1 MSRIPGLT
9 RVFRLAV
16 GRSGVEKDVEEEIR
30 FHLEAR
36 KEELMREG
44 MAPGEAS
51 ARAEAEFG
59 DVAKYRKQMR
69 SLGRRRSSR
78 DRRADLKDALRQDL
92 SFAFRQLWRNK
103 GFTVA
108 AVVTL
113 ALGVGATT
121 AIFSVVNGVL
131 LKPLPYPDPDRLVAV
146 RYVSNSNGTVSTS
159 LSQPDIQD
167 LQDQATSLRY
177 LSGYSATNRTLTGM
191 GDPEVIRGAQVTQG
205 LFETFALAP
214 ALGRDIRAEENMP
227 DGPRVVVISHSFWAN
242 RFGSDPE
249 IIGVTILFN
258 GTGYEIVGVAPAGF
272 EFPRGAQ
279 FWLPAYMDLEGCG
292 RGCHILRGIGRL
304 AAEATLDGAQLEATA
319 IATRL
324 EEAYVDSNYDRGF
337 LLMAQHS
344 VEVQESRTALLV
356 LLGSVVMVLL
366 IACANV
372 ANLLLVRGTNRTG
385 EIALRSALGAGRGRV
400 LTQLLVEN
408 AVLAILGGGFGLLM
422 AYSGLGALLKLAP
435 PSLPYLDQVGV
446 DGTVLLFTIGAV
458 SFVSLLFGFVPALH
472 LARIPISSALK
483 EGGRARLGGIGR
495 DRSRSLMLI
504 GEVALSLMLL
514 LGSGLLLRSFTH
526 LSSVDPG
533 FDTESVHRFTLSLPD
548 ASYETPEEGIEFF
561 ESLEERIK
569 ALPGVRSVG
578 SIFGAPLS
586 DVSISAG
593 FVLTDRP
600 PPPPG
605 QEPSAAWRVVTPG
618 YFEAMGIPLLQGRWF
633 EDQDRLGSQPVM
645 VVTQRFV
652 DRFLP
657 GEDPI
662 GKPLQSMV
670 SMSLPEEEPRTIVG
684 VVGDARYDNMGEPPA
699 PAFYVPESQIAS
711 DYLTTVVKAMPG
723 MSPMIAIGEI
733 VKSMDPDLPL
743 RDVEEMTAVID
754 RTLGPARFNLLLLG
768 IFTTLAVVLAA
779 VGLYGV
785 VAYLVSQ
792 RTREIA
798 IRMALGAKGESVVRM
813 VLGQG
818 IRPALAGIVL
828 GLAGAFAGS
837 RLLTAL
843 LYGIEPTDPV
853 SYLGATG
860 LLLLVVV
867 GAASI
872 PAARASR
879 IAPMKA
885 LKQE

>member
-1 MSRIPGLT
+1 MSRIPGLR
-9 RVFRLAV
+9 RVFRLTV

-36 KEELMREG
+36 KEELVREG
-44 MAPGEAS
+44 MAPREAA

-78 DRRADLKDALRQDL
+78 IRRADLRDAFRQDL

-103 GFTVA
+103 GFTSA
-108 AVVTL
+108 ASVTL

-146 RYVSNSNGTVSTS
+146 RYVSNSTGTISTS

-167 LQDQATSLRY
+167 LQDQASSLSY

-205 LFETFALAP
+205 LFETFAVTP
-214 ALGRDIRAEENMP
+214 TLGRDIRAEENTP
-227 DGPRVVVISHSFWAN
+227 GGPKVVVISHAFWTE

-249 IIGVTILFN
+249 VIGKTVLLD
-258 GTGYEIVGVAPAGF
+258 GTAHEIVGVAPPRF
-272 EFPRGAQ
+272 EFPREAQ

-292 RGCHILRGIGRL
+292 RDCHLLRGIGRL
-304 AAEATLDGAQLEATA
+304 TSDATLGGAQSEATA
-319 IATRL
+319 IAARL
-324 EEAYVDSNYDRGF
+324 EETYVDSNYDRGF
-337 LLMAQHS
+337 QVMAQHS

-408 AVLAILGGGFGLLM
+408 AVLATLGGGSGLLLAHFGLE
-422 AYSGLGALLKLAP
+422 ALLKLAP
-435 PSLPYLDQVGV
+435 SSLPYLDQVGV
-446 DGTVLLFTIGAV
+446 DGTVLLFTLGTV
-458 SFVSLLFGFVPALH
+458 SLVSLLFGLVPALR
-472 LARIPISSALK
+472 LARIPISNALK
-483 EGGRARLGGIGR
+483 EGGRARLGGVGR
-495 DRSRSLMLI
+495 DRSRSLMLV

-514 LGSGLLLRSFTH
+514 LGSGLLLQSFTR

-533 FDTESVHRFTLSLPD
+533 FDSENVHRFTLSLPD
-548 ASYETPEEGIEFF
+548 AGYETPEEGIGFF
-561 ESLEERIK
+561 QSLEERIA

-578 SIFGAPLS
+578 SIWGAPLS
-586 DVSISAG
+586 EVGITAG
-593 FVLTDRP
+593 FEHSDRP

-618 YFEAMGIPLLQGRWF
+618 YFEAMGIPLLQGRGF
-633 EDQDRLGSQPVM
+633 EDRDCQGDQPVT
-645 VVTQRFV
+645 VVNQSFV
-652 DRFLP
+652 DRFFP
-657 GEDPI
+657 GEDPV
-662 GKPLQSMV
+662 GKPIQFMV
-670 SMSLPEEEPRTIVG
+670 SMSLPEKEPRTIVG
-684 VVGDARYDNMGEPPA
+684 VVGDARYDNMGEPPT
-699 PAFYVPESQIAS
+699 PAFYVPESQIGS
-711 DYLTTVVKAMPG
+711 DYLTTVVKTMPV
-723 MSPMIAIGEI
+723 MSPMLAITDI
-733 VKSMDPDLPL
+733 VRSMDPDLPL
-743 RDVEEMTAVID
+743 RDVEEMTVVVD
-754 RTLGPARFNLLLLG
+754 RSLGPARFNLLLLG
-768 IFTTLAVVLAA
+768 IFTALAVGLTA

-798 IRMALGAKGESVVRM
+798 IRMALGARSESVVRM

-818 IRPALAGIVL
+818 IRPALVGAAL

-843 LYGIEPTDPV
+843 LYGIEPTDPT

-867 GAASI
+867 GAATL